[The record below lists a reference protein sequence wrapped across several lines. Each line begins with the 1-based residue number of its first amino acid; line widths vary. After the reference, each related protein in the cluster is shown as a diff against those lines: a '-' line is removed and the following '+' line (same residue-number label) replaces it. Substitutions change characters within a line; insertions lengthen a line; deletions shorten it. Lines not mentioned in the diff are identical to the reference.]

1 MAGGPRSAKES
12 EDEELLTALQ
22 AFHLHCPVLIEE
34 TLMQSS
40 SGETGEALRRPLLA
54 SDLLI
59 SHRPVAI
66 ARGGNRICFL
76 ARVAEGSGP
85 VRSSSPHR
93 AKLAARE
100 EPTVS
105 YHSHVGENLYT
116 TILSD
121 PDALWLLMDE
131 HVHWVVVNEYPRRSG
146 RGRNSSPAVCG
157 ACSCLQM
164 HRFMSSLNRQSSFFR
179 SDRVRQRIHIT
190 S

>member
-12 EDEELLTALQ
+12 EEEELLTALQ

-131 HVHWVVVNEYPRRSG
+131 HVHWVVV
-146 RGRNSSPAVCG
+146 
-157 ACSCLQM
+157 
-164 HRFMSSLNRQSSFFR
+164 
-179 SDRVRQRIHIT
+179 
-190 S
+190 

>member
-12 EDEELLTALQ
+12 EEEELLTALQ

-85 VRSSSPHR
+85 VLLPAPRQAGRSRGADCLLPLACRRELVHYDPVGSGCAVASDGR
-93 AKLAARE
+93 ARALGRRE
-100 EPTVS
+100 
-105 YHSHVGENLYT
+105 
-116 TILSD
+116 
-121 PDALWLLMDE
+121 
-131 HVHWVVVNEYPRRSG
+131 
-146 RGRNSSPAVCG
+146 
-157 ACSCLQM
+157 
-164 HRFMSSLNRQSSFFR
+164 
-179 SDRVRQRIHIT
+179 
-190 S
+190 